1 MNAEEHE
8 SFQISVCVIFQIN
21 MPRHGIA
28 VSGGSFIS
36 SFFLKTSILFS
47 PVAAPTYMPPK
58 SGQCPPTLLY
68 LGVLNYLNVG

>member
-36 SFFLKTSILFS
+36 SFFKTLHTVFPSGCTNLH
-47 PVAAPTYMPPK
+47 APQEWTM
-58 SGQCPPTLLY
+58 PPTLLY